1 MATFGAQGFGAEPEE
16 SVGLM
21 GRASE
26 LAKGLKH
33 PMPALFHLLFKVR
46 AEPES
51 PAAAAAQVAPP
62 AARAQTLAILVYMFG
77 SWFSSSFVNVFVV
90 CVLLLAFDFWT
101 VKNVSGRL
109 MVGLRWHSEVQD
121 DGTTQWR
128 FEAQEARP
136 ARPSPPA
143 LLAALWQQCRLSAP
157 SRGRRRDSRRRRA
170 RACCS
175 CTPGRRT
182 CRARRSTSAS
192 SGSACSRRRSY
203 GSSSASACSLG
214 SNSTGCCSCAPHL
227 P

>member
-136 ARPSPPA
+136 ARPSPPPPFSPRCGSSVVCRRP
-143 LLAALWQQCRLSAP
+143 LAAAAATAGGAERALVAPAPPAGEPAEHDARHRRLLGRPA
-157 SRGRRRDSRRRRA
+157 RAGGHMDLLRRRHV
-170 RACCS
+170 
-175 CTPGRRT
+175 
-182 CRARRSTSAS
+182 
-192 SGSACSRRRSY
+192 
-203 GSSSASACSLG
+203 L
-214 SNSTGCCSCAPHL
+214 
-227 P
+227 